1 MPETAELNIL
11 IETGTDFVLPHK
23 IKDENGNPLDLTGA
37 TVSAQLREF
46 AEAADAFD
54 FACMHNGSGGRIT
67 VTMPHETTSLIA
79 FRQGVYDVK
88 VILADGTI
96 SHPLSGEAY
105 IKEGVTKSYDGAVL
119 FMLGIGEYDDLP
131 EVGNADR
138 LYFCYSDRKIYRW
151 NGQNYVATA
160 VGNGIQRIDFIRH
173 TSPFTDK
180 YRITYDD
187 GTTFDYQITAKGIEY
202 IELINST
209 GDYFSGTV
217 DTYRI
222 HFNSGDYYDYD
233 VKGGRI
239 VFPFFDVDFETGYL
253 TISDETSNITFSI
266 DEESG
271 MLSYTI
277 GVE

>member
-1 MPETAELNIL
+1 MAEENKYNIL
-11 IETGTDFVLPHK
+11 IECGADFVLPFTWY
-23 IKDENGNPLDLTGA
+23 DNNGVPYDLTGA
-37 TVSAQLREF
+37 TVEAQLREYP
-46 AEAADAFD
+46 EAVDSYD
-54 FACMHNGSGGRIT
+54 FVCSHNGAGGRIT
-67 VTMPHETTSLIA
+67 ITLPQEITSQIS
-79 FRQGVYDVK
+79 FSYGTYDVFVNLPEGGRK
-88 VILADGTI
+88 RPLHGEVTVQDYVTKPIDGTMLYMI
-96 SHPLSGEAY
+96 GITDYDSLPT
-105 IKEGVTKSYDGAVL
+105 EGIT
-119 FMLGIGEYDDLP
+119 
-131 EVGNADR
+131 NR
-138 LYFCYSDRKIYRW
+138 LYFCYDDRKIYRW
-151 NGQNYVATA
+151 NGLNYVATT
-160 VGNGIQRIDFIRH
+160 VGNGIQKIDFVEH

-202 IELINST
+202 IELINSS

-239 VFPFFDVDFETGYL
+239 VFPFFDVNFETGYL
-253 TISDETSNITFSI
+253 TISDETSNISFSI

-277 GVE
+277 GVD